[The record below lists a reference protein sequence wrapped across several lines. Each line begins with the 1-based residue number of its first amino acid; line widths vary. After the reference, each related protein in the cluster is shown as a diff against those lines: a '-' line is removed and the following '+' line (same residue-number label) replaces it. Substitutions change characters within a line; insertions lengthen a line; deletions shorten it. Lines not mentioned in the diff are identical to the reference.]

1 MIDDIELIYNPLSSV
16 NSINR
21 DPISIS
27 RAHDQIQLSNLNG
40 LELKLEVH
48 DLQGKMIFREIIINN
63 SNHSIDISYL
73 NNGFYILSI
82 EEDKTLTNY
91 KFLK

>member
-1 MIDDIELIYNPLSSV
+1 
-16 NSINR
+16 
-21 DPISIS
+21 
-27 RAHDQIQLSNLNG
+27 
-40 LELKLEVH
+40 
-48 DLQGKMIFREIIINN
+48 MIFREIIINN

-82 EEDKTLTNY
+82 KEDKRLTNY